1 MTIRRLLFILFLY
14 VLLVWIIAAYLFFG
28 DPGKLVKQGLLWT
41 AIGIASLLLW
51 LILERL
57 IGWWR
62 LRRSQKAAKPVS
74 ASAPPLQTHE
84 DDAALLSLL
93 READQRLAEAPS
105 APGSTST
112 RALDLPLYL
121 VVGPERVGKTAILQ
135 NSGIEPTLLAGQVL
149 GPGAPLMAT
158 RVANLWLAQ
167 QSLFL
172 EVSGRVFNSD
182 SARLAEFL
190 SRLQPAAKTAGWRRW
205 FQPSP
210 PPVSVRGVVLVFDSQ
225 KFAGTPEPSE
235 LGRSAQQI
243 RERLYAMANVLGADL
258 PVYMLFTRIDGLR
271 YFPEF
276 FSRLPEGEI
285 AQVFGVLTDEKRQ
298 AQRQDRT
305 WAEAETKLLNQY
317 FQSLFLRLSD
327 RRLQALAQ
335 ESKPAQKPPI
345 YEFPREFKRIR
356 THLVQFLVDIFK
368 PDPLKSGPLLRG
380 FFFAGIRRT
389 ERMAP
394 APLTDVK
401 STFRPASP
409 ASEAT
414 QIFSADMLTAF
425 GKPSPEVSS
434 GHLVE
439 QWVFLT
445 DFFRQV
451 LRFDRPVVR
460 RVAAP
465 SKLDQYFRIAAA
477 AALGLT
483 LFLLLVWTISW
494 SGNSRLTTAI
504 ESASERV
511 RRGSAEPTLT
521 NLRALDQLRVLLEDL
536 DQNNPLRLH
545 WGLYSGYALR
555 DVARRT
561 YFERLKRLSLEEIN
575 IRLVSKLEQAGSGN
589 PPESNASIY
598 DRLKTHRTITSLGC
612 PVDRPLIS
620 KTLNTSLAEAFP
632 DLADEQT
639 ALLHRQLDYYV
650 SQLDK
655 RGKLPVTLTE
665 DSVAEEK
672 ARTYLRQSSGLDQ
685 RLRGL
690 LAQLNR
696 QIKPLAVADYA
707 ENYRAVLTGPAEFPG
722 AFTKTGL
729 ATFQDL
735 VAKGDFGSGGE
746 ACVMGETVGL
756 TQRALDLDA
765 KDQLASL
772 YYRQYAGAWSEFLG
786 SFSVNHYSNLDDAAR
801 RLNILSGPTSPLL
814 GIVRLVAIN
823 TGFQP
828 PKADE
833 PSVLDK
839 GLQKFGLAATK
850 AKAEKAANRA
860 EQFLAGGA
868 PRMTTGDLARLF
880 QPVLLTTPPDL
891 DRLVNDNNAEYVKG
905 LRALQQSLDALVRAS
920 AAEEV
925 TAIPQAR
932 TALVQAHAARAAL
945 ADKFLDVGNQGINRQ
960 LADLLDQPIRLAES
974 VVPSNPVNV
983 VVAKKNGEL
992 AQFCKEMA
1000 TILSKYP
1007 FNPANTQSEANLNDV
1022 SKAFSPTDG
1031 LVWKYVQKSAADLAV
1046 RKGPEWLPN
1055 PALQGMKV
1063 APELLVFLAR
1073 AQQLTDVFFAEGGMM
1088 QAKLKY
1094 VLRPVPGQTIGIRLT
1109 LDGSE
1114 LSSQNPLQKT
1124 FYWPAPAGAT
1134 QGAVGTVE
1142 AGGFSTGFGRF
1153 DGLWGVFKLFQNADP
1168 RPFGTH
1174 LVTWSEIRGRGGAE
1188 AQKLNPPAKVEFVEF
1203 PGGSDLFN
1211 PKFFEDLQ
1219 CPRRAVIVN

>member
-14 VLLVWIIAAYLFFG
+14 ILLVWIIAAYLYFG
-28 DPGKLVKQGLLWT
+28 DPRELVRQGLLWT
-41 AIGIASLLLW
+41 AIGIGALLLW
-51 LILERL
+51 IILERL

-74 ASAPPLQTHE
+74 PAAQPLQTHE

-105 APGSTST
+105 APGARLM

-149 GPGAPLMAT
+149 GPGAPLMST
-158 RVANLWLAQ
+158 RVGNLWLAH
-167 QSLFL
+167 QSLFM

-182 SARLAEFL
+182 PARLAEFL
-190 SRLQPAAKTAGWRRW
+190 GRLQPATKTTGWRRW
-205 FQPSP
+205 FQPPP
-210 PPVSVRGVVLVFDSQ
+210 PPVSLRGVVLVFDSQ

-243 RERLYAMANVLGADL
+243 RERLYAMASVLGAEL
-258 PVYMLFTRIDGLR
+258 PVYLLFTRIDGLR

-276 FSRLPEGEI
+276 FSRLPEGEV

-298 AQRQDRT
+298 GQRQDRT
-305 WAEAETKLLNQY
+305 WAEAQTKLLNQC

-335 ESKPAQKPPI
+335 ESKPAQKPSI

-380 FFFAGIRRT
+380 FFFAGIRKT

-394 APLTDVK
+394 LAQTEVK
-401 STFRPASP
+401 SAFRPASP
-409 ASEAT
+409 AAEAT
-414 QIFSADMLTAF
+414 QIFSPEMLTSF
-425 GKPSPEVSS
+425 GKPSPDVSS

-451 LRFDRPVVR
+451 LRFDRPIVR
-460 RVAAP
+460 RTTAP
-465 SKLDQYFRIAAA
+465 SKVDQYYKIAAA

-494 SGNSRLTTAI
+494 SGNSRLTSDI
-504 ESASERV
+504 ETASERV

-521 NLRALDQLRVLLEDL
+521 NLRALDQLRVLLENL
-536 DQNNPLRLH
+536 DQDNPLRLH
-545 WGLYSGYALR
+545 WGLYTGYALQ

-561 YFERLKRLSLEEIN
+561 YFERLKRLSLEAIN
-575 IRLVSKLEQAGSGN
+575 TRLVSKLEQAGTGN
-589 PPESNASIY
+589 PPESTASIY

-612 PVDRPLIS
+612 PVNRPLIS
-620 KTLNTSLAEAFP
+620 KTLNAGLVEAFP
-632 DLADEQT
+632 DLGDEQS

-650 SQLDK
+650 SDLDK

-672 ARTYLRQSSGLDQ
+672 ARTYLRQASGLDQ
-685 RLRGL
+685 RLRSL
-690 LAQLNR
+690 LAQLDH
-696 QIKPLAVADYA
+696 QIKPLSVADYA
-707 ENYRAVLTGPAEFPG
+707 ENYRAVLTGPAEFRG
-722 AFTKTGL
+722 AFTKTGS
-729 ATFQDL
+729 ASFQDL
-735 VAKGDFGSGGE
+735 VAKGDFGSGEE
-746 ACVMGETVGL
+746 ACVMGLTAGL
-756 TQRALDLDA
+756 TQRALDLEA
-765 KDQLASL
+765 KDQLTSL
-772 YYRQYAGAWSEFLG
+772 YYRQYANAWREFLG
-786 SFSVNHYSNLDDAAR
+786 SFSVIRYANLEDAAR
-801 RLNILSGPTSPLL
+801 RLNILAGPTSPLL
-814 GIVRLVAIN
+814 GIVRLVAAN
-823 TGFQP
+823 TGFAP

-833 PSVLDK
+833 PSVFDK
-839 GLQKFGLAATK
+839 VVQKAGLGATK
-850 AKAEKAANRA
+850 AKADKASNRV
-860 EQFLAGGA
+860 EQIFSGGA

-880 QPVLLTTPPDL
+880 QPVLLTTPPEL
-891 DRLVNDNNAEYVKG
+891 DRLVNDNNTEYVKG
-905 LRALQQSLDALVRAS
+905 LRALQQNLDALARAS
-920 AAEEV
+920 AAERM

-932 TALVQAHAARAAL
+932 AALVQAHSVRSAL
-945 ADKFLDVGNQGINRQ
+945 ADKFLDVGNEGLNKQ
-960 LADLLDQPIRLAES
+960 LADLLDQPIRLAE
-974 VVPSNPVNV
+974 PVIPPNTE
-983 VVAKKNGEL
+983 AFSGGKKNGEL
-992 AQFCKEMA
+992 AQFCQEMRP
-1000 TILSKYP
+1000 ILTKYP
-1007 FNPANTQSEANLNDV
+1007 FNPSTEANANLNDV

-1046 RKGPEWLPN
+1046 RKGAEWVPN

-1063 APELLVFLAR
+1063 APDLLVFLGR

-1094 VLRPVPGQTIGIRLT
+1094 VLRPVQGQTIGIRLT

-1134 QGAVGTVE
+1134 PGAVGTVE
-1142 AGGFSTGFGRF
+1142 AGGLSTGFGRF
-1153 DGLWGVFKLFQNADP
+1153 DGLWGVFRLFQNADE
-1168 RPFGTH
+1168 RPLGNH
-1174 LVTWSEIRGRGGAE
+1174 VVQWSEIRGRGGAE
-1188 AQKLNPPAKVEFVEF
+1188 AQKITPPAKVEFVEL
-1203 PGGSDLFN
+1203 PGGFDLFN

-1219 CPRRAVIVN
+1219 CPKRAVIVN

>member
-1 MTIRRLLFILFLY
+1 MTIRRLLFLLFLY
-14 VLLVWIIAAYLFFG
+14 VLLVWIVAAYLFFG
-28 DPGKLVKQGLLWT
+28 DSRKLISQGLLWT
-41 AIGIASLLLW
+41 AIGIASLLIW

-62 LRRSQKAAKPVS
+62 LRRSQNQAKPVPK
-74 ASAPPLQTHE
+74 AAQPVQMHE
-84 DDAALLSLL
+84 DDAALINLL
-93 READQRLAEAPS
+93 READQRLAAAPS
-105 APGSTST
+105 ASGAKVT

-121 VVGPERVGKTAILQ
+121 IVGPERAGKTAIFQ
-135 NSGIEPTLLAGQVL
+135 NSGIEPTLLAGQVQ
-149 GPGAPLMAT
+149 GPGAPVMST
-158 RVANLWLAQ
+158 RVANVWLAE

-182 SARLAEFL
+182 PARLAEFL
-190 SRLQPAAKTAGWRRW
+190 GRLQPDAKSAGWRRW
-205 FQPSP
+205 FQPSA
-210 PPVSVRGVVLVFDSQ
+210 PPVSLRGVVLVYDSQ

-243 RERLYAMANVLGADL
+243 RERLYAMASVLGAQL
-258 PVYMLFTRIDGLR
+258 PVYVLFTRIDGLR

-276 FSRLPEGEI
+276 FSRLPEGDVV
-285 AQVFGVLTDEKRQ
+285 QVFGVLTDEKKQ

-317 FQSLFLRLSD
+317 FQSLFLRLGD
-327 RRLQALAQ
+327 RRLLALAQ
-335 ESKPAQKPPI
+335 ESKPAQKPSI

-394 APLTDVK
+394 APVTEVK
-401 STFRPASP
+401 SSFRPATP
-409 ASEAT
+409 AAEAT
-414 QIFSADMLTAF
+414 QIFSAEMLTSF
-425 GKPSPEVSS
+425 GKPSPDVSS
-434 GHLVE
+434 GHLVD
-439 QWVFLT
+439 QWVFLR
-445 DFFRQV
+445 DFFQQV

-465 SKLDQYFRIAAA
+465 SKLDQYYKIAAA
-477 AALGLT
+477 AALALT
-483 LFLLLVWTISW
+483 LFLVLVWTISW
-494 SGNSRLTTAI
+494 SGNSSLTSSV
-504 ESASERV
+504 ERASERV

-521 NLRALDQLRVLLEDL
+521 NLRALDQLRILLEEL
-536 DQNNPLRLH
+536 DQDNPLRLH
-545 WGLYSGYALR
+545 WGLYTGNDLR

-561 YFERLKRLSLEEIN
+561 YFERLKRLSLEALN
-575 IRLVSKLEQAGSGN
+575 IRLVARLVQAGAGN
-589 PPESNASIY
+589 PPESTGSIY
-598 DRLKTHRTITSLGC
+598 DRLKTHRTITSLAC
-612 PVDRPLIS
+612 PVDRPLVS
-620 KTLNTSLAEAFP
+620 KTLNGSLAEVFP
-632 DLADEQT
+632 DLGDEQS

-672 ARTYLRQSSGLDQ
+672 ARTYLRHASGLDQ

-690 LAQLNR
+690 LAQIDR
-696 QIKPLAVADYA
+696 QIKALSVADYA
-707 ENYRAVLTGPAEFPG
+707 EKYRDVLTGPAEFRG

-765 KDQLASL
+765 KEQLSSL
-772 YYRQYAGAWSEFLG
+772 YYRQYAAAWSEFLG
-786 SFSVNHYSNLDDAAR
+786 SFSVIRYSNLEDAAR

-814 GIVRLVAIN
+814 GIVRLIAIN
-823 TGFQP
+823 NGFQP
-828 PKADE
+828 PKADD
-833 PSVLDK
+833 PSVFDK
-839 GLQKFGLAATK
+839 GLQKLGLAATK
-850 AKAEKAANRA
+850 AKAEKAADRA
-860 EQFLAGGA
+860 EQLAGGA
-868 PRMTTGDLARLF
+868 PRMTTADLARLF

-905 LRALQQSLDALVRAS
+905 LRGLQQSLDALARAS

-945 ADKFLDVGNQGINRQ
+945 ADKFLDVGNQGINRE
-960 LADLLDQPIRLAES
+960 LADLLDQPIRLADAVIPHNTEAFS
-974 VVPSNPVNV
+974 GG
-983 VVAKKNGEL
+983 KKNAEL

-1000 TILSKYP
+1000 PILSKYP
-1007 FNPANTQSEANLNDV
+1007 FNPNSQLDASLNDV

-1046 RKGPEWLPN
+1046 RKGPLWVPN

-1063 APELLVFLAR
+1063 APELLGFLGR
-1073 AQQLTDVFFAEGGMM
+1073 AQQLTDVFFAEGGMIA
-1088 QAKLKY
+1088 AKVKY
-1094 VLRPVPGQTIGIRLT
+1094 VMRPVPGQTIGIRLM

-1124 FYWPAPAGAT
+1124 FYWPAAAGAT
-1134 QGAVGTVE
+1134 PGAVGTVE

-1153 DGLWGVFKLFQNADP
+1153 DGLWGVFRLFQIADD
-1168 RPFGTH
+1168 RPLGNH
-1174 LVTWSEIRGRGGAE
+1174 QVIWSEIRGRGGAE
-1188 AQKLNPPAKVEFVEF
+1188 AQKLNPPAKVEFVEL
-1203 PGGSDLFN
+1203 PGGFDLFN

-1219 CPRRAVIVN
+1219 CPKRAVIVN

>member
-14 VLLVWIIAAYLFFG
+14 ILLVWIIAAYLYFG
-28 DPGKLVKQGLLWT
+28 DPGTLVRQGLLWT
-41 AIGIASLLLW
+41 AIGIAGLLLW

-62 LRRSQKAAKPVS
+62 LRRSQKAARPVS
-74 ASAPPLQTHE
+74 PPAQSLQMHE
-84 DDAALLSLL
+84 DDAALLSIL

-105 APGSTST
+105 APGAAPL
-112 RALDLPLYL
+112 RALDLPMYL
-121 VVGPERVGKTAILQ
+121 VVGPERVGKTAVLQ

-149 GPGAPLMAT
+149 GPGAPVMAT

-172 EVSGRVFNSD
+172 EVSGRVFSSD
-182 SARLAEFL
+182 PARLAEFL
-190 SRLQPAAKTAGWRRW
+190 SRLQPVAKTAGWRRW
-205 FQPSP
+205 FQPPP
-210 PPVSVRGVVLVFDSQ
+210 PPVTLRGVVLVFDSQ

-243 RERLYAMANVLGADL
+243 RERLYAMASVLGAEL
-258 PVYMLFTRIDGLR
+258 PVYVLFTRIDGLR

-285 AQVFGVLTDEKRQ
+285 AQVFGVLTDETRQ

-335 ESKPAQKPPI
+335 EAKPAQKPSI

-380 FFFAGIRRT
+380 FFFAGVRRT

-394 APLTDVK
+394 SPQTDVK
-401 STFRPASP
+401 SSFRLASP
-409 ASEAT
+409 AAEAT
-414 QIFSADMLTAF
+414 QIFSADLLTSF
-425 GKPSPEVSS
+425 GKTPVDVGS
-434 GHLVE
+434 GQVVD

-460 RVAAP
+460 RVAAKP
-465 SKLDQYFRIAAA
+465 KLEQYYRIAAA

-494 SGNSRLTTAI
+494 RGNSRLTSNI
-504 ESASERV
+504 EGASERV
-511 RRGSAEPTLT
+511 RRASAEPTLT
-521 NLRALDQLRVLLEDL
+521 NLRALDQLRALLEDL
-536 DQNNPLRLH
+536 DQDNPLHLH
-545 WGLYSGYALR
+545 WGLYAGDALR
-555 DVARRT
+555 EVARRT

-575 IRLVSKLEQAGSGN
+575 IRLVSKLEQAGIGK
-589 PPESNASIY
+589 PPESTASIY
-598 DRLKTHRTITSLGC
+598 DRLKTHRTITSLAC
-612 PVDRPLIS
+612 PVERPLIS
-620 KTLNTSLAEAFP
+620 KTLNASLVEVFP
-632 DLADEQT
+632 DLGDEQS

-655 RGKLPVTLTE
+655 RGKVPVTLTE

-672 ARTYLRQSSGLDQ
+672 ARTYLRQASGLDQ
-685 RLRGL
+685 RLRSL
-690 LAQLNR
+690 LAQLD
-696 QIKPLAVADYA
+696 QKIKSVPVADYA
-707 ENYRAVLTGPAEFPG
+707 ENYRAVLSGPAEFRG
-722 AFTKTGL
+722 AFTKAGL

-772 YYRQYAGAWSEFLG
+772 YYKQYAAAWSEFLA
-786 SFSVNHYSNLDDAAR
+786 SFSVNRYSNLEDAAR

-823 TGFQP
+823 TGFQA

-833 PSVLDK
+833 PSVIDK
-839 GLQKFGLAATK
+839 GLQKFGLSAAK
-850 AKAEKAANRA
+850 SKAEKASNRV
-860 EQFLAGGA
+860 EQMLGGV
-868 PRMTTGDLARLF
+868 PRMTSADLARLF

-891 DRLVNDNNAEYVKG
+891 DRLVNDNNTEYVKG
-905 LRALQQSLDALVRAS
+905 LRGLQQSLDALARAS

-945 ADKFLDVGNQGINRQ
+945 ADKFLDIGNQGINRE
-960 LADLLDQPIRLAES
+960 LADLLDQPIRLAD
-974 VVPSNPVNV
+974 PVIPHNTE
-983 VVAKKNGEL
+983 AFSGGKKNGEL
-992 AQFCKEMA
+992 VQFCREMA
-1000 TILSKYP
+1000 PILSKYP
-1007 FNPANTQSEANLNDV
+1007 FNPTTESNANLNDV

-1046 RKGPEWLPN
+1046 RKGVEWVPN

-1063 APELLVFLAR
+1063 APDLLVFLGR
-1073 AQQLTDVFFAEGGMM
+1073 AQQLTNVFFAEGGMM

-1142 AGGFSTGFGRF
+1142 AGGLSTGFGRF
-1153 DGLWGVFKLFQNADP
+1153 DGLWGVFRLFQNADE
-1168 RPFGTH
+1168 RPLGAH
-1174 LVTWSEIRGRGGAE
+1174 VVQWSEIRGRGGAE
-1188 AQKLNPPAKVEFVEF
+1188 AQKINPPAKVEFVEL
-1203 PGGSDLFN
+1203 PGDSDLFN
-1211 PKFFEDLQ
+1211 PRFFEDLQ
-1219 CPRRAVIVN
+1219 CPKRAVIVN

>member
-14 VLLVWIIAAYLFFG
+14 VLLVWIIAAYLYFG
-28 DPGKLVKQGLLWT
+28 DPGTLIRQGLLWT
-41 AIGIASLLLW
+41 AIGIAGLLLW
-51 LILERL
+51 LILERF

-62 LRRSQKAAKPVS
+62 LRRSQKAVRPVS
-74 ASAPPLQTHE
+74 PTAQPQQMHE
-84 DDAALLSLL
+84 DDAALVSLL
-93 READQRLAEAPS
+93 READQRLAEAPA
-105 APGSTST
+105 APGATPP

-121 VVGPERVGKTAILQ
+121 VVGPERVGKTAVLQ
-135 NSGIEPTLLAGQVL
+135 NSGIEPTLLAGQVM
-149 GPGAPLMAT
+149 GTGAPVMST

-182 SARLAEFL
+182 PARLAEFL
-190 SRLQPAAKTAGWRRW
+190 SRLQPANKTAGWRRW
-205 FQPSP
+205 FQPPP
-210 PPVSVRGVVLVFDSQ
+210 PPVSLRGVVLVFDSQ

-243 RERLYAMANVLGADL
+243 RDRLYAMASVLGAEL
-258 PVYMLFTRIDGLR
+258 PVYVLFTRIDGLR

-276 FSRLPEGEI
+276 FSRLPEGEV

-335 ESKPAQKPPI
+335 ESKPAQKPSI

-380 FFFAGIRRT
+380 VFFAGVRRT

-394 APLTDVK
+394 SQQTDVK
-401 STFRPASP
+401 SSFRPATP
-409 ASEAT
+409 AAEAT
-414 QIFSADMLTAF
+414 QIFSPDLLTSF
-425 GKPSPEVSS
+425 GKTSADVGS
-434 GHLVE
+434 GQVVD

-460 RVAAP
+460 RVAATP
-465 SKLDQYFRIAAA
+465 KLERYYRIAVAMA
-477 AALGLT
+477 VGLT

-494 SGNSRLTTAI
+494 RGNSRLTSGI
-504 ESASERV
+504 EMASDRV
-511 RRGSAEPTLT
+511 RRASAEPTLT

-536 DQNNPLRLH
+536 DQYNPLRLH
-545 WGLYSGYALR
+545 WGLYTGDALR
-555 DVARRT
+555 EVARRT
-561 YFERLKRLSLEEIN
+561 YFERLKRLSLEELN
-575 IRLVSKLEQAGSGN
+575 IRLVSKLEQAGVGK
-589 PPESNASIY
+589 PPESTASIY

-620 KTLNTSLAEAFP
+620 KTLNASLVEAFP
-632 DLADEQT
+632 ELGDEQS

-650 SQLDK
+650 SQLDT
-655 RGKLPVTLTE
+655 RGKLPVALTE

-672 ARTYLRQSSGLDQ
+672 ARTYLRQASGLDQ

-690 LAQLNR
+690 LAQLD
-696 QIKPLAVADYA
+696 QKIKAVSVADYA
-707 ENYRAVLTGPAEFPG
+707 ENYRAVLTGPAEFRG

-772 YYRQYAGAWSEFLG
+772 YYKQYAIAWSEFLAA
-786 SFSVNHYSNLDDAAR
+786 FSVNRYSNLDDAAR
-801 RLNILSGPTSPLL
+801 RLNILAGPTSPLL

-823 TGFQP
+823 TGFQG

-833 PSVLDK
+833 PSVIDK
-839 GLQKFGLAATK
+839 GLQKFGFSATK
-850 AKAEKAANRA
+850 AKVDKASNRV
-860 EQFLAGGA
+860 EQALGGV
-868 PRMTTGDLARLF
+868 PRMTSADLARLF

-891 DRLVNDNNAEYVKG
+891 DRLVNDNNTEYVKG
-905 LRALQQSLDALVRAS
+905 LRGLQQSLDALSRAS

-945 ADKFLDVGNQGINRQ
+945 ADKFQDIGNQGINRE
-960 LADLLDQPIRLAES
+960 LADLLDQPIRLAD
-974 VVPSNPVNV
+974 PVIPHNTE
-983 VVAKKNGEL
+983 AFSGGKKNAEL
-992 AQFCKEMA
+992 VQFCREMA
-1000 TILSKYP
+1000 PILSKYP
-1007 FNPANTQSEANLNDV
+1007 FNPTTESNANLNDV

-1046 RKGPEWLPN
+1046 RKGVEWVPN

-1063 APELLVFLAR
+1063 APDLLVFLGR
-1073 AQQLTDVFFAEGGMM
+1073 AQQLTNVFFAEGGMM

-1134 QGAVGTVE
+1134 PGAVGTVE
-1142 AGGFSTGFGRF
+1142 AGGLSSGFGRF
-1153 DGLWGVFKLFQNADP
+1153 DGLWGVFRLFQNADE
-1168 RPFGTH
+1168 RPLGNH
-1174 LVTWSEIRGRGGAE
+1174 LVQWSEIRGRGGAE
-1188 AQKLNPPAKVEFVEF
+1188 AQKLTPPAKVEFVEL
-1203 PGGSDLFN
+1203 PGDADLFN
-1211 PKFFEDLQ
+1211 PKFFEGLQ
-1219 CPRRAVIVN
+1219 CPKRAVIVN